1 MSVLR
6 RSPLWEAID
15 PCRGELATPPHD
27 RAPRDQPL
35 VLTPATLEAIVHTV
49 GDATALWR
57 GRVRV
62 DVEARHY
69 ERLHLDDDFEVWLIS
84 WDLGQDTL
92 LHDHG
97 GSNGAFRVVA
107 GALCED
113 HANIGERRL
122 RQRSHPTSSSSAFGP
137 RYVHN
142 LVNTASMPA
151 VSIHA
156 YSPPLTTMSYYAVL
170 DAGIER
176 LRTLAVTGPEPD
188 LVPSP

>member
-1 MSVLR
+1 MSILR
-6 RSPLWEAID
+6 HSHLWEAID
-15 PCRGELATPPHD
+15 PRRGELANAPRERPSHD
-27 RAPRDQPL
+27 RSL

-49 GDATALWR
+49 GDSLALWR

-62 DVEARHY
+62 DVETRHY

-107 GALCED
+107 GRLCED
-113 HANIGERRL
+113 HATIGDRRL
-122 RQRSHPTSSSSAFGP
+122 RQRSHATSSAAAFGP

-142 LVNTASMPA
+142 LVNTASTPA

-156 YSPPLTTMSYYAVL
+156 YSPPLSTMSYYAVL

-176 LRTLAVTGPEPD
+176 VRTLAVTGPEPD
-188 LVPSP
+188 LVLQP